1 LSTLTAAMVEG
12 FVKEYLLADFAMA
25 RPVTSFHREW
35 LEMACLPD
43 PNVALA
49 APRGHAKSTLYNI
62 SFSLAAAILRAEPFQ
77 LKISRSR
84 PLAVEYLRSIK
95 YILTRNEHLIEDFG
109 ILPVEKWSMNSEDDF
124 ICESED
130 GYQFRMSA
138 LGFEQNMRG
147 TTWGTRR
154 PGLIICDDIED
165 PEAILSRERMDKN
178 MNLFMGTLKPMGH
191 VNCRFRMIGTVLG
204 MESLLQRFIETPEWT
219 SRVYEAHND
228 DMSVVLWPEMFPKV
242 YWISKKAEYASTNNM
257 IQYNM
262 EYRNIAVDTSSGYF
276 QSTDFV
282 ETDDT
287 DLHKKKVY
295 YVGVDYAISTKER
308 RDFTVMIVGGVDS
321 DGYLTIADVRKGRWD
336 GKQILDEMFSIQQT
350 FDPDQWFVESGA
362 IQKALGAALEIESRQ
377 RNSYLPLNPMV
388 PTKDKASRA
397 RSIQT
402 RMRSRAVRF
411 DKRSPWF
418 SDLEAEMIQFPRGKH
433 DDQVDAMAWLGLGL
447 ANMVAPPEQKDQDR
461 LDYLAAK
468 RAQQDQGPFQIG
480 RSQTTG
486 Y

>member
-1 LSTLTAAMVEG
+1 MVEG

-62 SFSLAAAILRAEPFQ
+62 SFSLAAAVLRAEPFQ

-191 VNCRFRMIGTVLG
+191 
-204 MESLLQRFIETPEWT
+204 
-219 SRVYEAHND
+219 
-228 DMSVVLWPEMFPKV
+228 
-242 YWISKKAEYASTNNM
+242 
-257 IQYNM
+257 
-262 EYRNIAVDTSSGYF
+262 
-276 QSTDFV
+276 
-282 ETDDT
+282 
-287 DLHKKKVY
+287 
-295 YVGVDYAISTKER
+295 
-308 RDFTVMIVGGVDS
+308 
-321 DGYLTIADVRKGRWD
+321 
-336 GKQILDEMFSIQQT
+336 
-350 FDPDQWFVESGA
+350 
-362 IQKALGAALEIESRQ
+362 
-377 RNSYLPLNPMV
+377 
-388 PTKDKASRA
+388 
-397 RSIQT
+397 
-402 RMRSRAVRF
+402 
-411 DKRSPWF
+411 
-418 SDLEAEMIQFPRGKH
+418 
-433 DDQVDAMAWLGLGL
+433 
-447 ANMVAPPEQKDQDR
+447 
-461 LDYLAAK
+461 
-468 RAQQDQGPFQIG
+468 
-480 RSQTTG
+480 
-486 Y
+486 